1 MNMLTPE
8 KIRFQALSLRLRADE
23 ARAESQAAD
32 AALAK
37 AGELAKVAKVAA
49 KETEEA
55 AQEAELKALK
65 LPGGLHGEPSPLAV
79 EVLSGSHGEDA
90 VECVAQVCTSML
102 NPEWLLLALSCK
114 HIKTGFESLLHALR
128 ERQETVL
135 SMCLKVRMTLLSVVR
150 AHNLEW
156 GSKQLTH
163 SGMLAFSYLASNGS
177 MQSLKILDLRN
188 NQIGDAGM
196 IEFYRQISIGS
207 LRLLTLL
214 NLQNNHISNPGMIA
228 FSNAIRNGS
237 MGSLERL
244 FLSCPRRSATG
255 HWGR

>member
-8 KIRFQALSLRLRADE
+8 IRFQALSLRLRADE

-135 SMCLKVRMTLLSVVR
+135 SMCLKV
-150 AHNLEW
+150 
-156 GSKQLTH
+156 
-163 SGMLAFSYLASNGS
+163 
-177 MQSLKILDLRN
+177 
-188 NQIGDAGM
+188 
-196 IEFYRQISIGS
+196 
-207 LRLLTLL
+207 
-214 NLQNNHISNPGMIA
+214 
-228 FSNAIRNGS
+228 
-237 MGSLERL
+237 
-244 FLSCPRRSATG
+244 
-255 HWGR
+255 